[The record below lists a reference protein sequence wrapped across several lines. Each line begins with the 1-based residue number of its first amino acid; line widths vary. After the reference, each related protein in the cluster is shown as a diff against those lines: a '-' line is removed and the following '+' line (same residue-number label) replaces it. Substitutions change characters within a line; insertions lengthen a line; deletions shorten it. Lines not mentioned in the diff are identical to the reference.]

1 MRSSGLLRNI
11 LLIVFTTLMLL
22 VLLVTLTF
30 SIVSNSIYS
39 QMKADELEP
48 RAEFIADQ
56 ISDYEAGKITR
67 EALERSLRMDES
79 VMDAT
84 IIVLGYNG
92 TGITNDAHDPGFQE
106 KLDYTKKYLSRVLT
120 GEKITITSTKIGVL
134 VGAPAYYNGNPIC
147 AVFLVKDNAEVRVAV
162 KNLIVELAISMC
174 ALAFLMTIPV
184 YIFSRKLTRPM
195 VKVSEAALTM
205 ANGDFHVRA
214 SVEGNSEFRRLS
226 TSFNILADTLQ
237 KNINDLV
244 IERNRLFTI
253 LNGIGEG
260 IISVDRDGVITHFN
274 QASVKLLGGA
284 QMQTPAALPIYA
296 QIAPNLFKVL
306 DNAEQ
311 MTVDIDQGETIIRC
325 TTTPLYEESGSL
337 CGAVMLISNIT
348 ESERLEQ
355 TRRDYVANVSHELRT
370 PLTSIR
376 SLAEALNDD
385 LITDAGDKKRYYGYI
400 LKESIRL
407 SHLIDDL
414 LELSRL
420 QSGGVA
426 FTKRK
431 VELYEIIMDVS
442 YRMSDSAFEHGMRI
456 DVLSPEA
463 EYYAHSNPDRIEQ
476 VVVALVGNAIIHG
489 ADGGE
494 ISVNI
499 SDEADEYVISV
510 SNPAQIDE
518 RDVKHLF
525 ERFYKA
531 DHSHSKEGTGLG
543 LAIANEVLELLGE
556 RIWVDYHDGII
567 CFSFTVSKE
576 SVESK
581 NTLIPAGQ

>member
-30 SIVSNSIYS
+30 SIVGNSIYS
-39 QMKADELEP
+39 QMKADELAP
-48 RAEFIADQ
+48 RAEFIAEQ
-56 ISDYEAGKITR
+56 ISDYEMGRITR

-84 IIVLGYNG
+84 IIVLDRNG
-92 TGITNDAHDPGFQE
+92 AGITNDAQGSRFQE
-106 KLDYTKKYLSRVLT
+106 KLDFTKKYLSRVMT
-120 GEKITITSTKIGVL
+120 GEKITIASTRIGVL
-134 VGAPAYYNGNPIC
+134 VGAPAYYNGNPVC
-147 AVFLVKDNAEVRVAV
+147 AVFLVKDNDEVRVVV
-162 KNLIVELAISMC
+162 KHLIAELAISMC
-174 ALAFLMTIPV
+174 ALALLMIIPV
-184 YIFSRKLTRPM
+184 YILSRKMTRPI

-214 SVEGNSEFRRLS
+214 SVEGNSELRRLS
-226 TSFNILADTLQ
+226 TSFNTLADTLQ

-260 IISVDRDGVITHFN
+260 IISVDKTGVITHFN
-274 QASVKLLGGA
+274 QASVQLLGGT
-284 QMQTPAALPIYA
+284 QMQSPAALPIYA

-306 DNAEQ
+306 DGAEQ
-311 MTVDIDQGETIIRC
+311 ASVDIEQGETIIRC

-355 TRRDYVANVSHELRT
+355 TRKDYVANVSHELRT

-385 LITDAGDKKRYYGYI
+385 MIADAEDRKRYYGYI

-407 SHLIDDL
+407 SHLVDDL

-442 YRMSDSAFEHGMRI
+442 YRMSDSALERGMKI

-463 EYYAHSNPDRIEQ
+463 EYYAYSNPDRIEQ
-476 VVVALVGNAIIHG
+476 VVVALVGNAITHG
-489 ADGGE
+489 AENGE

-499 SDEADEYVISV
+499 SEDEDKYVISV
-510 SNPAQIDE
+510 SNPAQVDE

-543 LAIANEVLELLGE
+543 LAIVNEVLELLKE
-556 RIWVDYHDGII
+556 KIWVDYHDGII

-576 SVESK
+576 NTGSK
-581 NTLIPAGQ
+581 TAPVPGEQ

>member
-30 SIVSNSIYS
+30 SIVGNSIYS
-39 QMKADELEP
+39 QMKADELAP
-48 RAEFIADQ
+48 RAEFIAEQ
-56 ISDYEAGKITR
+56 ISDYEMGRITR

-84 IIVLGYNG
+84 IIVLDRNG
-92 TGITNDAHDPGFQE
+92 AGITNDAQGSRFQE
-106 KLDYTKKYLSRVLT
+106 KLDFTKKYLSRVMT
-120 GEKITITSTKIGVL
+120 GEKITIASTRIGVL
-134 VGAPAYYNGNPIC
+134 VGAPAYYNGNPVC
-147 AVFLVKDNAEVRVAV
+147 AVFLVKDNDEVRVVV
-162 KNLIVELAISMC
+162 KHLIAELAISMC
-174 ALAFLMTIPV
+174 ALALLMIIPV
-184 YIFSRKLTRPM
+184 YILSRKMTRPI

-214 SVEGNSEFRRLS
+214 SVEGNSELRRLS
-226 TSFNILADTLQ
+226 TSFNTLADTLQ

-260 IISVDRDGVITHFN
+260 IISVDKTGVITHFN
-274 QASVKLLGGA
+274 QASVQLLGGT
-284 QMQTPAALPIYA
+284 QIQSPAALPIYA

-306 DNAEQ
+306 DGAEQ
-311 MTVDIDQGETIIRC
+311 ASVDIEQGETIIRC

-355 TRRDYVANVSHELRT
+355 TRKDYVANVSHELRT

-385 LITDAGDKKRYYGYI
+385 MIADAEDRKRYYGYI

-407 SHLIDDL
+407 SHLVDDL

-442 YRMSDSAFEHGMRI
+442 YRMSDSALERGMKI

-463 EYYAHSNPDRIEQ
+463 EYYAYSNPDRIEQ
-476 VVVALVGNAIIHG
+476 VVVALVGNAITHG
-489 ADGGE
+489 AENGE

-499 SDEADEYVISV
+499 SEDEDKYVISV
-510 SNPAQIDE
+510 SNPAQVDE

-543 LAIANEVLELLGE
+543 LAIVNEVLELLKE
-556 RIWVDYHDGII
+556 KIWVDYHDGII

-576 SVESK
+576 NTGSK
-581 NTLIPAGQ
+581 TAPVPGEQ